1 MYSIKEKYIM
11 ISNTS
16 SVNFTGLAQTKQG
29 NLYNK
34 CNTGKIIGGVTLG
47 TVGAMGANLLGVGIF
62 APVGIAGGAVVDHF
76 INKNRAQKA
85 DEAAKLDTQA

>member
-1 MYSIKEKYIM
+1 M

>member
-1 MYSIKEKYIM
+1 M
-11 ISNTS
+11 INNSS

-34 CNTGKIIGGVTLG
+34 CNTGKIVGGVTLG
-47 TVGAMGANLLGVGIF
+47 TIGALGANILGVGMF
-62 APVGIAGGAVVDHF
+62 APVGIAGGAVIDHF

-85 DEAAKLDTQA
+85 DEAAKLDKLA